1 MKASTYFSPMGGQQ
15 LGVMVPEPTLSGV
28 SVWLAELPLANTPY
42 CFDAIE
48 AALESFNHRPE
59 LPIWVRVELAE
70 LLRPMVLM
78 LAQQAEAR
86 FLDAALPYAAE
97 AERYIHQGI
106 GLHRELGMGY
116 VLAAFDAVG
125 SSRRGRAEN
134 AQALALYRALEH
146 WGQVL
151 LWTSRLYR
159 PVDEAYWLILYRL
172 YRVAEARRTLD
183 LVFDE
188 MDEPAPCRT
197 AGGVFIRSVLFAAAN
212 TRRLRQRD
220 MGLVFK
226 LLGQWVDRV
235 GFGTEIVRDGQ
246 LAEIYIDV
254 GGSLPPA
261 RTRLPNGFEVSEPR
275 FLHTQSLANTLL
287 EPEVVLGKS
296 PHERAVLIRVARS
309 LAGLEKRRYARRAE
323 SDRCGCVAGLPSLVA
338 ALGGRPDCGPD
349 DSAPSGAALELIRER
364 HERSPSADGNI
375 EARLSRSEVGLGKL
389 LASRRKG
396 VAAVRAEDIWSVD
409 QESAMAPEAVPV
421 MVEGRIVNSSAQG
434 CCIFWSAQP
443 AARTK
448 VGELIGLWL
457 GTPERQLRFIA
468 VIRWLECG
476 KQGLTFGVE
485 LFAPSAEV
493 VEIYDGASKPRGKAL
508 LLAADGVLRK
518 GPELLALP
526 GAVRQGGTVRVRAGG
541 ELAHY
546 WVSEEL
552 EATLSFARYSLVE
565 LDSGGE
571 DA

>member
-1 MKASTYFSPMGGQQ
+1 MGGQQ
-15 LGVMVPEPTLSGV
+15 LGVMVPEPTLSAV
-28 SVWLAELPLANTPY
+28 SVWLAELPLANARY

-70 LLRPMVLM
+70 LLRPTVLM
-78 LAQQAEAR
+78 LARQAEAR

-125 SSRRGRAEN
+125 VSRRGRAEN
-134 AQALALYRALEH
+134 AQALALYRALTH

-172 YRVAEARRTLD
+172 FRVAEARRTLD

-197 AGGVFIRSVLFAAAN
+197 AGGVFVRNVLFAAAN

-220 MGLVFK
+220 MGLVFR

-235 GFGTEIVRDGQ
+235 GFGTEVVRDGQ
-246 LAEIYIDV
+246 LAEIYVDV
-254 GGSLPPA
+254 GGALPPA

-275 FLHTQSLANTLL
+275 FLHTQPLANTLL

-323 SDRCGCVAGLPSLVA
+323 SDRCGCVVGLSPLVA
-338 ALGGRPDCGPD
+338 ALGGRPDSGRD
-349 DSAPSGAALELIRER
+349 DSASPRAALELIREAW
-364 HERSPSADGNI
+364 SPRVGGEA

-389 LASRRKG
+389 LAKRRKG
-396 VAAVRAEDIWSVD
+396 VAAISAADIWSVD
-409 QESAMAPEAVPV
+409 QEPTATPEAAPA

-434 CCIFWSAQP
+434 CCIFWPAQA

-457 GTPERQLRFIA
+457 GTPERHLRFIA

-493 VEIYDGASKPRGKAL
+493 VEIYDSASKPRGKAL

-518 GPELLALP
+518 TPELLALP
-526 GAVRQGGTVRVRAGG
+526 GVARQGGTVRVRAGG
-541 ELAHY
+541 ELTRY
-546 WVSEEL
+546 WVSEEM
-552 EATLSFARYSLVE
+552 EATLSFVRSGLVE
-565 LDSGGE
+565 LDSE
-571 DA
+571 DENA